1 MLVLEHDRDVF
12 IMAKEEPVEF
22 RGKVI
27 EVLPNSTFRVKLENE
42 HLLIAH
48 SSGKIRQ
55 NKIRIIQ
62 GDEVCVEVSAYD
74 LSKGRISYRY

>member
-1 MLVLEHDRDVF
+1 
-12 IMAKEEPVEF
+12 MAKEEPVEF

-42 HLLIAH
+42 HMLIAH

>member
-1 MLVLEHDRDVF
+1 VLVLEHDRDVF

-22 RGKVI
+22 RGKVV

-42 HLLIAH
+42 HMLIAH

>member
-1 MLVLEHDRDVF
+1 
-12 IMAKEEPVEF
+12 MAKEEAVEF
-22 RGKVI
+22 RGRVV
-27 EVLPNSTFRVKLENE
+27 EVLPNSTFKVTLENN
-42 HLLIAH
+42 HTLIAY

-62 GDEVCVEVSAYD
+62 GDDVCVEVSAYD

>member
-22 RGKVI
+22 RGKVV

-42 HLLIAH
+42 HMLIAH

-74 LSKGRISYRY
+74 LTKGRISYRY

>member
-1 MLVLEHDRDVF
+1 MG
-12 IMAKEEPVEF
+12 KESTVEF
-22 RGKVI
+22 RGKVT
-27 EVLPNSTFRVKLENE
+27 EVLPNSTFRVTLENG
-42 HLLIAH
+42 HILIAY

-62 GDEVCVEVSAYD
+62 GDEVAVEVSAYD

>member
-1 MLVLEHDRDVF
+1 
-12 IMAKEEPVEF
+12 MAKEEPVEF

-27 EVLPNSTFRVKLENE
+27 EVLPNSTFRVKLEND

-55 NKIRIIQ
+55 NRIRIIL
-62 GDEVCVEVSAYD
+62 GDSVTVEVSPYD
-74 LSKGRISYRY
+74 LSKGRITYRH